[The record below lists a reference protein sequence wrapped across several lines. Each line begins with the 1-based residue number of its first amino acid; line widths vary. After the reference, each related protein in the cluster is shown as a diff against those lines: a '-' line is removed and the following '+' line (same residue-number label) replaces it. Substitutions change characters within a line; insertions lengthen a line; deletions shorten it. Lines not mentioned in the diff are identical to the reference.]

1 MLGKFLIFTF
11 RFLDKAAILL
21 DSDTENSK
29 KSSNVCTVTQVEE
42 FKILLRLLPIWACG
56 IVYSAAYFQ
65 MWTTFIQQGTTMDN
79 KFMSISIPSA
89 SLSSF
94 EVLCVMA
101 LVLVY
106 NKLVVPNLT
115 TEPTKLQRIG
125 IGYFLMILTMAAAAF
140 VETKRLE
147 SVRNGEVISI
157 AWQLPQYSI
166 IAGSEMFSY
175 IAQLEF
181 FYEEAPDS
189 MKSIC
194 TSFSLL
200 AISLGSY
207 LSSLIVA
214 LVTVLTGVG
223 ENPGWIPD
231 DLNNGHLDYF
241 FWCLSCLSL
250 VNFVVY
256 VAFAKRYKLKRIIL
270 EL

>member
-1 MLGKFLIFTF
+1 
-11 RFLDKAAILL
+11 
-21 DSDTENSK
+21 
-29 KSSNVCTVTQVEE
+29 
-42 FKILLRLLPIWACG
+42 
-56 IVYSAAYFQ
+56 
-65 MWTTFIQQGTTMDN
+65 MDN

-94 EVLCVMA
+94 EVSCVMA

-125 IGYFLMILTMAAAAF
+125 IGYFLMILTMAVAAF

-157 AWQLPQYSI
+157 TWQLPQYSI

-207 LSSLIVA
+207 LSSLIVT
-214 LVTVLTGVG
+214 LVTVLTGMG
-223 ENPGWIPD
+223 GNPGWIPD

>member
-1 MLGKFLIFTF
+1 
-11 RFLDKAAILL
+11 
-21 DSDTENSK
+21 
-29 KSSNVCTVTQVEE
+29 
-42 FKILLRLLPIWACG
+42 
-56 IVYSAAYFQ
+56 
-65 MWTTFIQQGTTMDN
+65 MDN

-94 EVLCVMA
+94 EVSCVMA

-125 IGYFLMILTMAAAAF
+125 IGYFLMILTMAVAAF

-147 SVRNGEVISI
+147 SVQNGEVISI

-207 LSSLIVA
+207 LSSLIVT
-214 LVTVLTGVG
+214 LVTVLTGMG
-223 ENPGWIPD
+223 GNPGWIPD

>member
-1 MLGKFLIFTF
+1 
-11 RFLDKAAILL
+11 
-21 DSDTENSK
+21 
-29 KSSNVCTVTQVEE
+29 
-42 FKILLRLLPIWACG
+42 
-56 IVYSAAYFQ
+56 
-65 MWTTFIQQGTTMDN
+65 
-79 KFMSISIPSA
+79 
-89 SLSSF
+89 
-94 EVLCVMA
+94 
-101 LVLVY
+101 
-106 NKLVVPNLT
+106 
-115 TEPTKLQRIG
+115 
-125 IGYFLMILTMAAAAF
+125 
-140 VETKRLE
+140 
-147 SVRNGEVISI
+147 
-157 AWQLPQYSI
+157 
-166 IAGSEMFSY
+166 MFSY

-207 LSSLIVA
+207 LSSLIVT
-214 LVTVLTGVG
+214 LVTVLTGMG
-223 ENPGWIPD
+223 GNPGWIPD